1 MTANTPQST
10 VYDLDVTWM
19 VEYFELH
26 HEIGEWAAS
35 ANPVPS
41 LRAWRFS
48 GRYDDQWAAWLTTRF
63 DLPPILDTCM
73 RYELRI
79 EAAPNPVIVFVNGRR
94 LGKLTTFPIA
104 IDITDFVTY
113 EDNQIG
119 ISVGCDTPG
128 QFGTVAIVG
137 IPCEG

>member
-1 MTANTPQST
+1 MTASGAQPR
-10 VYDLDVTWM
+10 VYDLDSTWM

-35 ANPVPS
+35 ANPIPS

-63 DLPPILDTCM
+63 DLEPIGETCM

-79 EAAPNPVIVFVNGRR
+79 AAAPNPVIVFVNGRR
-94 LGKLTTFPIA
+94 LGRLTDFPIA

-113 EDNQIG
+113 EDNLIG
-119 ISVGCDTPG
+119 ISVAYDTPG
-128 QFGTVAIVG
+128 QFGSVEIVG
-137 IPCEG
+137 IPCA